1 MSCLLGFRAHLRLRV
16 VEGLRAVVSL
26 VWFFG
31 LGLRPFGAS
40 GLQA

>member
-1 MSCLLGFRAHLRLRV
+1 M
-16 VEGLRAVVSL
+16 VEGLREVVSL